1 MSTAPSLLPPNAT
14 PLEKRIAGS
23 GFAAPA
29 QIVPT
34 LWDAD
39 TCPAALLP
47 WLAWAES
54 VDDWNAEWSEERQ
67 RAVIKASRAVHRLK
81 GTPAAIK
88 QALSARGQPDAE
100 VIERYDNWKYDGSC
114 LHDGTRE
121 YGGSLTWAV
130 YKIIL
135 KRPLTQDQA
144 LLLEDSIKA
153 VSRNCCQLA
162 GFDYRQAAVR
172 YNSTARYDGSY
183 THGLI
188 NTTREST

>member
-88 QALSARGQPDAE
+88 QALVARGQPDAE
-100 VIERYDNWKYDGSC
+100 VIERYESAATGDSSQAWAIYKVVLKHPVTRKQAWELQDGI
-114 LHDGTRE
+114 
-121 YGGSLTWAV
+121 APV
-130 YKIIL
+130 
-135 KRPLTQDQA
+135 A
-144 LLLEDSIKA
+144 
-153 VSRNCCQLA
+153 RNCCHFA
-162 GFDYRQAAVR
+162 GFDYLQAALLHNNQCKR
-172 YNSTARYDGSY
+172 DGSY
-183 THGLI
+183 TRGFI
-188 NTTREST
+188 SIQST

>member
-14 PLEKRIAGS
+14 VLEKRIAAS
-23 GFAAPA
+23 GFAP
-29 QIVPT
+29 PT
-34 LWDAD
+34 ALIPSLWDAD
-39 TCPAALLP
+39 TCPEALLP
-47 WLAWAES
+47 WLGWAES
-54 VDDWNAEWSEERQ
+54 VDDWNTEWSEDRQ
-67 RAVIKASRAVHRLK
+67 RAVIKSSRAVHRIK

-88 QALSARGQPDAE
+88 QALAARGQADAE
-100 VIERYDNWKYDGSC
+100 VIERYDNWKYDGNS

-135 KRPLTQDQA
+135 KHPITQDQA
-144 LLLEDSIKA
+144 TELENSIIS
-153 VSRNCCQLA
+153 VTRNCCRLA
-162 GFDYRQAAVR
+162 GFDYRQAAIR
-172 YNSTARYDGSY
+172 YNATARYDGSY